1 MANGSDVVKRVL
13 LVRAGALGDVLLLRP
28 AVVAL
33 KKTGARVALLAPAHS
48 GVALVGPGPSEV
60 DGLIP
65 WDRADVA
72 RLMGEPADVSPTLR
86 RELGAFDLA
95 IAYTRNTGFVGSL
108 AALVPTVVAWD
119 PTPPPGGFHA
129 ARYLAEP
136 LIRLGFEVDPD
147 PPACLP
153 APGELESAAGLAAQ
167 LPPGFVAVHP
177 GSGSPAKNWP
187 AASFAALLESLA
199 AGGPWLLVEGPA
211 DELAAESLR
220 RRPRAVVAKELPPR
234 VLGALLSRC
243 GLFVGNDS
251 GVSHLA
257 AAFGA
262 PVVAL
267 FGPTD
272 PALWRPLGVQVCAPR
287 SPTGRMDDLGLEDV
301 KAACLALSTRQG

>member
-1 MANGSDVVKRVL
+1 MKRVL

-28 AVVAL
+28 AIAAF
-33 KKTGARVALLAPAHS
+33 KRTGARVGLLAPAHS

-72 RLMGEPADVSPTLR
+72 RLVGEPADLPPALR

-95 IAYTRNTGFVGSL
+95 IAYTRNQAL
-108 AALVPTVVAWD
+108 ARNLGALVPTVVAWD
-119 PTPPPGGFHA
+119 PTPPAGGFHA
-129 ARYLAEP
+129 ARCLAQP
-136 LIRLGFEVDPD
+136 LIHLGLDVDLD
-147 PPACLP
+147 PPTCLP
-153 APGELESAAGLAAQ
+153 APEELESAAGLAAQ
-167 LPPGFVAVHP
+167 LPQGFVAVHP

-187 AASFAALLESLA
+187 AGSFAALLESLA

-211 DELAAESLR
+211 DERAAAALR
-220 RRPRAVVAKELPPR
+220 RRPGVVVAKELPPR

-272 PALWRPLGVQVCAPR
+272 PALWRPLGARVYAPR

-301 KAACLALSTRQG
+301 KAACLALRAPQG